1 MCYGLIGEKL
11 GHSFSKEIH
20 EQLANYTYDLIP
32 LSKQEFPIFIKKRD
46 FKALNVTIP
55 YKKDVIPYL
64 DYIDPFA
71 KEIGAV
77 NTIVNKNNQLIGYN
91 TDYYGFQY
99 MLDRHN
105 IHVNNKKVLVLGN
118 GGASCAIQAVLK
130 HKNAKEVVI
139 VNRTKYANTISYD
152 ECYKYHTDAQVI
164 VNTTPVGMYP
174 NIQDAPLQL
183 SLFSQCEAVLD
194 VIYNPIFTSLCISAK
209 NSNITYVGGLEMLI
223 AQAKKSIEYFT
234 NQTIS
239 DSIIDV
245 LYHKMLH
252 EHFNIVL
259 IGMPSAGKT
268 TIGRQLAQIL
278 HKDFIDVDEEIINIS
293 KKSIPEIFNE
303 IHEEG
308 FRQMETDI
316 ISNISARKNT
326 IISTGGGVIKN
337 KENIDFL
344 SKNGIFVFIDRPLES
359 LISNDPNR
367 PLSNSVNDLKRIYHE
382 RIPLYKKY
390 ADITV
395 KNKNSIQECIN
406 QIITDFNA
414 L

>member
-1 MCYGLIGEKL
+1 MRYGLIGEKL

-32 LSKQEFPIFIKKRD
+32 LSKQEFSAFIKRRD

-77 NTIVNKNNQLIGYN
+77 NTIVNENNQLIGYN

-174 NIQDAPLQL
+174 NIQDAPIQL
-183 SLFSQCEAVLD
+183 SLFNQCEVVLD

-209 NSNITYVGGLEMLI
+209 NANITYVGGLEMLI

-239 DSIIDV
+239 DSIIDD

-268 TIGRQLAQIL
+268 TIGKQLAQIL

-367 PLSNSVNDLKRIYHE
+367 PLSNSVNDLKKIYHE

-395 KNKNSIQECIN
+395 ENKNSIQECVN